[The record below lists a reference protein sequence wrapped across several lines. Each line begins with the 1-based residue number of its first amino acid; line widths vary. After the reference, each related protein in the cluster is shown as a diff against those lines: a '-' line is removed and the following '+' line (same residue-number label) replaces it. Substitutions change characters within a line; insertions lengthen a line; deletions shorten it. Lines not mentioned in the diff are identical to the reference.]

1 MDQKLYLSIDC
12 GFDKFKC
19 CIGDYLLAFS
29 SKMIDVTNSIN
40 ALSVADGDN
49 TYIEYKGS
57 VYMFGDSIDQIIS
70 MKSNL
75 EMYAEDLDSYR
86 NKNRFKDRTF
96 HISLLAAIGYSII
109 AYDTIYNPEKC
120 WSGYTIF
127 QAAERGALLID
138 MNGNEVRMWEG
149 LQGFPN
155 KMLPGGYVMG
165 SLGERNPKYGLQD
178 QTDLVQVDWDGNI
191 VWKFDKA
198 EYIEDPGEEPQW
210 MARQHHDYQRE
221 GNTVGYYVPG
231 SDPKTNS
238 GNTLILA
245 HKNVHVPAI
254 SDKMLL
260 DDVIYEVDWDG
271 DIVWEWKVSDH
282 FEELG
287 FDAIARNLMYRD
299 PNYYTGFGNS
309 HIAGDWVHTNSMSVL
324 GPNKWYDAGDK
335 RFHPDNIIIDCRDAN
350 IILIIEKATG
360 NIVWKIG
367 PYFDQTPEL
376 RKLGWIIGQ
385 HHAHMIPRGLPGE
398 GNILIYDNGGWAGY
412 YAPNPGSPTGIRG
425 ALRDYSRVLEIDPV
439 TLEIVWQMTP
449 KEAGYLMPLDANR
462 FYSPFISGMQRLPN
476 GNTMITEG
484 SHGRIFEVTPEHEL
498 VWEYV
503 CPYWGT
509 ALPMNMVYRSYR
521 LPYEW
526 VPQLEKPAESP
537 IERLDVSTFRVPG
550 AAAPGVKSAVKIKEA
565 KGYFGLSAMCVA
577 ADIEE

>member
-1 MDQKLYLSIDC
+1 MSATIFPT
-12 GFDKFKC
+12 G
-19 CIGDYLLAFS
+19 
-29 SKMIDVTNSIN
+29 V
-40 ALSVADGDN
+40 
-49 TYIEYKGS
+49 
-57 VYMFGDSIDQIIS
+57 
-70 MKSNL
+70 
-75 EMYAEDLDSYR
+75 
-86 NKNRFKDRTF
+86 
-96 HISLLAAIGYSII
+96 
-109 AYDTIYNPEKC
+109 TIYNPEKC

-425 ALRDYSRVLEIDPV
+425 ALRDYSRVLEIDPA

-509 ALPMNMVYRSYR
+509 AMPMNMVYRSYR
-521 LPYEW
+521 LPYGW
-526 VPQLEKPAESP
+526 VPQLEKPVESP

>member
-1 MDQKLYLSIDC
+1 MSATIFPT
-12 GFDKFKC
+12 G
-19 CIGDYLLAFS
+19 
-29 SKMIDVTNSIN
+29 V
-40 ALSVADGDN
+40 
-49 TYIEYKGS
+49 
-57 VYMFGDSIDQIIS
+57 
-70 MKSNL
+70 
-75 EMYAEDLDSYR
+75 
-86 NKNRFKDRTF
+86 
-96 HISLLAAIGYSII
+96 
-109 AYDTIYNPEKC
+109 TIYNPEKC

-398 GNILIYDNGGWAGY
+398 GNIHNYDNGGWAGY

-509 ALPMNMVYRSYR
+509 AMPMNMVYRSYR
-521 LPYEW
+521 LPYGW
-526 VPQLEKPAESP
+526 VPQLEKPVESP